1 MSSTPELSGDQ
12 SPGDRRQATL
22 VRQAE
27 IVISNV
33 LRIGV
38 FLSAAV
44 IVVGAVL
51 YYAVGHAG
59 AALGYPHTLGEVLP
73 ALRAGNF
80 QAIITVGLLILLAT
94 PIARVAVSIVA
105 FLLEGDW
112 RYVVVTSIVLTLLLG
127 SVFILGAL
135 FGHGPTETMRP
146 VGLGDFLIIAV
157 VSVLAG
163 VIGSLVGLGG
173 GLLVVPLLTLGFGV
187 YPEIAVG
194 VSIVSVIATSS
205 GAAAAYV
212 RDEMTNLRVGMFL
225 EIATTI
231 GAIGGAF
238 LAIVIAP
245 AYLFVIFGAVLLI
258 SAIPLIVKIG
268 EELPSGVRSD
278 RWARSFKLGSRY
290 PDPTLGRVVDYEVTN
305 VPTGFGLM
313 SIAGVL
319 SGLLGIGSGT
329 FKVLAM
335 DVAMRLP
342 MKVSTTTSNFM
353 IGVTAAASAG
363 IYFQRGDINP
373 LYAAPV
379 AVGVLVGAT
388 MGAKILSRFT
398 NATIRKVFI
407 PILVIVAAEMLIR
420 GVAQFLH

>member
-1 MSSTPELSGDQ
+1 MSPDDGSFGAEKPTS
-12 SPGDRRQATL
+12 L

-38 FLSAAV
+38 YLSAVVVV
-44 IVVGAVL
+44 IGSLLYFVFGGGGAS
-51 YYAVGHAG
+51 A
-59 AALGYPHTLGEVLP
+59 GYPHTLAEIVP

-80 QAIITVGLLILLAT
+80 QAVITIGLLILLAT
-94 PIARVAVSIVA
+94 PIVRVAVSIVA

-112 RYVVVTSIVLTLLLG
+112 TYVVITTIVLALLLS
-127 SVFILGAL
+127 SVFVLGAL
-135 FGHGPTETMRP
+135 FGHGPVESQRAI
-146 VGLGDFLIIAV
+146 GLPDFLIIAA
-157 VSVLAG
+157 VSIVAG

-173 GLLVVPLLTLGFGV
+173 GILVVPLLTIAFGV
-187 YPEIAVG
+187 YPEVAIG

-212 RDEMTNLRVGMFL
+212 RDQMTNMRVGMFL

-238 LAIVIAP
+238 LAIIISP
-245 AYLFVIFGAVLLI
+245 AYLFVIFGVVLLV
-258 SAIPLIVKIG
+258 SAIPLVVRIG
-268 EELPSGVRSD
+268 EELPAGVTND
-278 RWARSFKLGSRY
+278 RFARALRLSSRY
-290 PDPTLGRVVDYEVTN
+290 PDATIGREVEYQVTN
-305 VPTGFGLM
+305 VPAGFGMM
-313 SIAGVL
+313 SVAGVL

-335 DVAMRLP
+335 DVAMKLP

-363 IYFQRGDINP
+363 IYFERGDINP

-388 MGAKILSRFT
+388 LGAKILARFT

-407 PILVIVAAEMLIR
+407 PILVIMAVEMLIR
-420 GVAQFLH
+420 GAGLLLG